1 MPSSG
6 PLVQRKDLSALLL
19 PSSFSED
26 DKRSLPEP
34 VDDLT
39 ASALA
44 ALSCKFRR
52 EEFRRLPKKD
62 GQRNGSSSSS
72 SEHSPHSPNYAMGTQ
87 SDDGSSLD
95 ADVDSRDDD
104 TDDVASETS
113 SSGTD
118 SSGDERK
125 DDAEMDAAISLA
137 ANLLK
142 EEQKG
147 GVLRAADGSFP
158 TASDSESGAG
168 TAAAALAD
176 LTPVPAREA
185 PPSVC
190 CGPPREDGTAA
201 DVCPKSGVMSV
212 CGRRREMEDAVAMVP
227 AFAIVPCDSAVG
239 CKGNGGGG
247 EGREDVGMMEGD
259 GEGGGGGGGGGGG
272 NSLCQVHLF
281 SVFDGHGGSQ
291 VRQTDSLSVAFCG
304 PVL

>member
-1 MPSSG
+1 MIPCSG
-6 PLVQRKDLSALLL
+6 PLVRRKDLSALLL
-19 PSSFSED
+19 PSSFAED
-26 DKRSLPEP
+26 DKRSLPQP

-52 EEFRRLPKKD
+52 DQFRRLPKKD
-62 GQRNGSSSSS
+62 GQKNGGSSN
-72 SEHSPHSPNYAMGTQ
+72 EHSPRSPNYAMGIRAH

-95 ADVDSRDDD
+95 ADVDSHDDD

-118 SSGDERK
+118 SSGDDGK

-158 TASDSESGAG
+158 IASDGDSGAG
-168 TAAAALAD
+168 AAAAALAD
-176 LTPVPAREA
+176 LTPLPAREA

-190 CGPPREDGTAA
+190 CGPPRVDGTPA
-201 DVCPKSGVMSV
+201 DVCPKNGVMSV

-227 AFAIVPCDSAVG
+227 AFAIVPCNSAVG
-239 CKGNGGGG
+239 CKGKGGAEGGGG
-247 EGREDVGMMEGD
+247 GKEDVGMTDGD
-259 GEGGGGGGGGGGG
+259 GEGGGGGGDGS
-272 NSLCQVHLF
+272 SLCQVHLF

-291 VRQTDSLSVAFCG
+291 VR
-304 PVL
+304 P